1 MGGLR
6 AYMRAYVFIYLFF
19 FSWCRPV
26 GSDIAAGEHVL
37 HKGQHLGPAELG
49 LLATVGVTSVLCYR
63 KPVVAVMSTGNEVK
77 HPRHSQD
84 NLHVLDLMIIPSD
97 QKKKKNPPFMF
108 PDHFSTALNT

>member
-1 MGGLR
+1 M
-6 AYMRAYVFIYLFF
+6 YVYGFF

-84 NLHVLDLMIIPSD
+84 NLHVLDLMIIPSN
-97 QKKKKNPPFMF
+97 QKKKIPLSCF
-108 PDHFSTALNT
+108 PTISQLHLTLRVSEAMSFIIH